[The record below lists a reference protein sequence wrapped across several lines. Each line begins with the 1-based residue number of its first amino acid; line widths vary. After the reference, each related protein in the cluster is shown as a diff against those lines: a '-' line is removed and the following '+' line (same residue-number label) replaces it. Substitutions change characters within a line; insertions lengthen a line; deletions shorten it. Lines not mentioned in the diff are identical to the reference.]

1 MPSRRLSCP
10 WCHGRSPFLRLKSPR
25 CRPIRQRISQWANR
39 ARPGLAACLA
49 AVSTL
54 LWSNAALQLERAAL
68 ALHGDGCRPSQQAIV
83 EVLMRLDGIP
93 RVETDVIPDHVLID
107 YDGSR
112 LKEKAL
118 ADIVNE
124 LSAPHGRCRAAVME
138 S

>member
-1 MPSRRLSCP
+1 
-10 WCHGRSPFLRLKSPR
+10 
-25 CRPIRQRISQWANR
+25 
-39 ARPGLAACLA
+39 
-49 AVSTL
+49 
-54 LWSNAALQLERAAL
+54 
-68 ALHGDGCRPSQQAIV
+68 
-83 EVLMRLDGIP
+83 MRLDGIA

-138 S
+138 SCITAGVEGHVASSPAR